1 MNRAIKKAA
10 ILGSGVMGSRIA
22 CHLAN
27 IGVDVLLLDIV
38 PKEPS
43 EEEKAKGINEDSRQ
57 FRNRIV
63 TDSFNTAIKSKP
75 ASLYHTDFANRVS
88 LGNFSDDMNRIGE
101 VDWIIEVVVE
111 NLEIKKK
118 VFDEV
123 EKHRTPGTL
132 ISSNTSGIPIHLMLE
147 GRSEDFQTHFLG
159 THSCA
164 YRTAL

>member
-27 IGVDVLLLDIV
+27 IGVEVLLLDIV

-75 ASLYHTDFANRVS
+75 APLYHTDFANRVS

-132 ISSNTSGIPIHLMLE
+132 ISSNTSLARNSI
-147 GRSEDFQTHFLG
+147 RD
-159 THSCA
+159 
-164 YRTAL
+164 